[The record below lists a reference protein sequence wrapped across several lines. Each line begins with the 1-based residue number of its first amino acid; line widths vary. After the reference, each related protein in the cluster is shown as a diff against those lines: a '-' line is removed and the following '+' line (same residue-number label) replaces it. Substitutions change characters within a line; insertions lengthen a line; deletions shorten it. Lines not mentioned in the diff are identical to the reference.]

1 MSSPDKDLALLMILA
16 GPTGTGKS
24 TLCDGMTNKYPDIRR
39 VITSTTRAPREGEV
53 DGVDY
58 YFFSQEE
65 FDQKL
70 EEGAFYEYAEVHQA
84 QHRYG
89 TLKSEIQGKL
99 AANQDLIMNIDV
111 QGVASFQRAADR
123 DPLLKQ
129 RLVTVFLMPPS
140 LEEIERRLIERGKED
155 RDAIDQRLATASKEM
170 PLWDT
175 YDFCLVSGSKE
186 EDFSRVES
194 IWLAEKSRVSRL
206 NH

>member
-1 MSSPDKDLALLMILA
+1 MSAPDKNLALLMILA
-16 GPTGTGKS
+16 GPTGTGKT
-24 TLCDGMTNKYPDIRR
+24 TLCDGMTKKYAGIQR
-39 VITSTTRAPREGEV
+39 VITSTTRAPRDGEKN
-53 DGVDY
+53 GVDY

-65 FDQKL
+65 FDQKI

-99 AANQDLIMNIDV
+99 AADQDLIMNIDV
-111 QGVASFQRAADR
+111 QGVASFQRAAEQ

-140 LEEIERRLIERGKED
+140 LEEIEQRLIDRGKED
-155 RDAIDQRLATASKEM
+155 RDAIDQRLATARKEM

-175 YDFCLVSGSKE
+175 YDFCLVSGTKE
-186 EDFSRVES
+186 EDLSRIES
-194 IWLAEKSRVSRL
+194 IWMAEKLRVARL
-206 NH
+206 DA

>member
-1 MSSPDKDLALLMILA
+1 MSSPDKNLALLIILA

-24 TLCDGMTNKYPDIRR
+24 TLCDGITGKHAGIQR

-53 DGVDY
+53 NGEHY

-65 FDQKL
+65 FDQKM

-99 AANQDLIMNIDV
+99 AADQDLIMNIDV
-111 QGVASFQRAADR
+111 QGVASFQRAAEN

-140 LEEIERRLIERGKED
+140 LEEIERRLVERGKED
-155 RDAIDQRLATASKEM
+155 RSAIDQRLATASKEM
-170 PLWDT
+170 PLWNT
-175 YDFCLVSGSKE
+175 YDFCLVSGTRE
-186 EDFSRVES
+186 EDFSKVES
-194 IWLAEKSRVSRL
+194 IWMAEKLRVARL
-206 NH
+206 DG